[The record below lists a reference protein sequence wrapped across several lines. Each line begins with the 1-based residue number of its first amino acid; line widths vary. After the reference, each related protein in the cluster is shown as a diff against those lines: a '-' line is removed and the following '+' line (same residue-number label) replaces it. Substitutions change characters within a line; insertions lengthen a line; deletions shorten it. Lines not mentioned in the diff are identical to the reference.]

1 MNDELKK
8 FVQGELER
16 ITVKISTD
24 TGFKGTG
31 FFVMPNGY
39 ILTAWHCIQEV
50 ELDGNDDI
58 LIEYQDK
65 EVFLAKLEHNKSI
78 KSKDIAVLKIDS
90 NYQIENCIPL
100 ERVPK
105 NPKGDDVISVGYPG
119 SHRNKA
125 GMGIYSGNITRFV
138 DHELEIEGAIKG
150 QGQSGGLLYHPATHR
165 IIGVV
170 KKIYGG
176 EEEKETLLQDAGLAA
191 KIDLLF
197 SKWDELYDMS
207 EEIAKAWDERLAPFT
222 AKTAVPSTKST
233 ELKTEVNPNIK
244 ANKIIGDVITIGNVT
259 GVKEL
264 KIG

>member
-8 FVQGELER
+8 FVQSELER

-24 TGFKGTG
+24 SGFKGTG
-31 FFVMPNGY
+31 FFVTPDGY
-39 ILTAWHCIQEV
+39 ILTAWHCIQEAAPPNN
-50 ELDGNDDI
+50 LSDI
-58 LIEYQDK
+58 LIEYQD
-65 EVFLAKLEHNKSI
+65 EEEFVAKLELDKSI
-78 KSKDIAVLKIDS
+78 KAKDIAVLKI

-100 ERVPK
+100 GRVPK
-105 NPKGDDVISVGYPG
+105 NPKGDEVISVGYPG

-125 GMGIYSGNITRFV
+125 GMGIYSGKIPRFV
-138 DHELEIEGAIKG
+138 NHDLEIEGAIKG

-197 SKWDELYDMS
+197 SKW
-207 EEIAKAWDERLAPFT
+207 EEFSDIHDKIAKVWDERLAQFT
-222 AKTAVPSTKST
+222 AKTDASSTILT
-233 ELKTEVNPNIK
+233 EPKIEVNPNVK
-244 ANKIIGDVITIGNVT
+244 AKRIGKVITIGNIND
-259 GVKEL
+259 VKEL

>member
-8 FVQGELER
+8 FVQAELER

-24 TGFKGTG
+24 SGFKGTG

-50 ELDGNDDI
+50 ALPNNFSDI
-58 LIEYQDK
+58 LIEYQDG
-65 EVFLAKLEHNKSI
+65 EEFIAKLEQDKSL
-78 KSKDIAVLKIDS
+78 KAKDIAVLKI

-100 ERVPK
+100 GRVPK
-105 NPKGDDVISVGYPG
+105 KPKGDAVISVGYPG

-138 DHELEIEGAIKG
+138 EHDLEIEGAIKG
-150 QGQSGGLLYHPATHR
+150 QGQSGGLLYHPTTHR

-176 EEEKETLLQDAGLAA
+176 DEEKETLLQDAGLAA

-197 SKWDELYDMS
+197 SKWDELSDIN
-207 EEIAKAWDERLAPFT
+207 EEMAKAWDERLAPFT
-222 AKTAVPSTKST
+222 AKTEVPSTKST

-244 ANKIIGDVITIGNVT
+244 AKKIGKVITIGNVT
-259 GVKEL
+259 DVKEL

>member
-31 FFVMPNGY
+31 FFVTPKGY

-50 ELDGNDDI
+50 EVDGNNDI

-65 EVFLAKLEHNKSI
+65 EVFLAKLEQDKSI
-78 KSKDIAVLKIDS
+78 KSKDIAVLKIDA
-90 NYQIENCIPL
+90 NYQIENCLPL
-100 ERVPK
+100 GRVSK
-105 NPKGDDVISVGYPG
+105 NPKGDAVISVGYPG

-125 GMGIYSGNITRFV
+125 TRFV
-138 DHELEIEGAIKG
+138 EHDLEIEGAIKG
-150 QGQSGGLLYHPATHR
+150 QGQSGGLIYHPATDR

-176 EEEKETLLQDAGLAA
+176 NAQKETLLQDAGLAA

-197 SKWDELYDMS
+197 SKWEELSDIHDEM
-207 EEIAKAWDERLAPFT
+207 AKAWDERLETFT
-222 AKTAVPSTKST
+222 AKTDLNTAKYQEKNGTQIIDNT
-233 ELKTEVNPNIK
+233 NAQIDTQTNI
-244 ANKIIGDVITIGNVT
+244 NG
-259 GVKEL
+259 GVGTL
-264 KIG
+264 NISRSS